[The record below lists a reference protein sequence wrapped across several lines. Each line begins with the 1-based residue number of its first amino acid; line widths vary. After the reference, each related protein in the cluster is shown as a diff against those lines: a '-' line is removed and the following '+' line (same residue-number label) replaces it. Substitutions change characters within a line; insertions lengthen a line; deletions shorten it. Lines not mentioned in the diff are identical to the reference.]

1 MNKRMTASE
10 MLPHSVSW
18 LTHSWEVTAGGEGA
32 HAWGEKPQICNILT
46 NQPEFRKR
54 QKDFIRSLEALKFD
68 AFMMENTLWNER
80 IYWSVHMPAHLR
92 GDKEGG
98 FILARVKLS
107 VLVSLLIECVT
118 DAAQNY
124 LSLARDD
131 VARKRFC
138 RAGKLQLFLGGL
150 TLLHMS
156 DTVWNYF
163 CVKTETGE
171 ITLKS
176 TAKVLPAWLWGTIS
190 KKEEDATAQ
199 FWIYFNSL

>member
-1 MNKRMTASE
+1 
-10 MLPHSVSW
+10 
-18 LTHSWEVTAGGEGA
+18 
-32 HAWGEKPQICNILT
+32 
-46 NQPEFRKR
+46 
-54 QKDFIRSLEALKFD
+54 
-68 AFMMENTLWNER
+68 MMENTLWNER

-92 GDKEGG
+92 GDKEEG

-107 VLVSLLIECVT
+107 LLVSLLIECVT

-138 RAGKLQLFLGGL
+138 RAGKLQVFLGGL

-163 CVKTETGE
+163 CLNIEKG
-171 ITLKS
+171 
-176 TAKVLPAWLWGTIS
+176 
-190 KKEEDATAQ
+190 
-199 FWIYFNSL
+199 